1 VLVTHP
7 QHPLFGQ
14 QLQVV
19 RTQQSINAELD
30 LIVCLPDGTHAAL
43 AVSCTDYQV
52 GHPIVP
58 VPADTPLLDLEGLRR
73 LAQLIAN
80 RKTVHPLE
88 SIVQDQGECARAT
101 PHAAILADDRL
112 PEG

>member
-1 VLVTHP
+1 VLATHP

-19 RTQQSINAELD
+19 RTQHCINAELD
-30 LIVCLPDGTHAAL
+30 LIVRLPDGTHAAL
-43 AVSCTDYQV
+43 AVSCTNYPTA
-52 GHPIVP
+52 HPLVP
-58 VPADTPLLDLEGLRR
+58 LPADTPLLDLEGLRR
-73 LAQLIAN
+73 LAQFIAN

-88 SIVQDQGECARAT
+88 SIVQNQAGCERAT
-101 PHAAILADDRL
+101 SHAAILAVDRL

>member
-1 VLVTHP
+1 
-7 QHPLFGQ
+7 LFGQ

-19 RTQQSINAELD
+19 RTQHCINAELD

-52 GHPIVP
+52 DHPVAP
-58 VPADTPLLDLEGLRR
+58 LPADTPLLDLEGLRR
-73 LAQLIAN
+73 LAQFVAN

-88 SIVQDQGECARAT
+88 SIMQEQGECARAT
-101 PHAAILADDRL
+101 PHITILADDRL

>member
-1 VLVTHP
+1 
-7 QHPLFGQ
+7 LFGQ

-19 RTQQSINAELD
+19 RTQQCINAELD
-30 LIVCLPDGTHAAL
+30 LIVRLPDGTHAAL
-43 AVSCTDYQV
+43 AVSCTDCQIS
-52 GHPIVP
+52 HPVVP

-73 LAQLIAN
+73 LAQFIAN

-88 SIVQDQGECARAT
+88 SSVQDQGECARAT